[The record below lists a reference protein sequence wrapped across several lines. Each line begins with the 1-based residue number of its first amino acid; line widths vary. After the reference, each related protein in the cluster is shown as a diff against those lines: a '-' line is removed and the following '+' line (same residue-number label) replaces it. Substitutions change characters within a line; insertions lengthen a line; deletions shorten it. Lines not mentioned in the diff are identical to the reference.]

1 MTIPRDVTQ
10 DIDPAPEPEDSGHD
24 LRRKPPLDP
33 EDEHIGAREDQV
45 SPTPAPSGKAFEDE
59 PKQG

>member
-1 MTIPRDVTQ
+1 MTIPRDVPQ
-10 DIDPAPEPEDSGHD
+10 DTDPAPEPEESGRA
-24 LRRKPPLDP
+24 LRRKTPPDP

-45 SPTPAPSGKAFEDE
+45 LPTPAPSGKAFEDE

>member
-1 MTIPRDVTQ
+1 MTTPRDVTQ
-10 DIDPAPEPEDSGHD
+10 DIDPAPEPEHSGRA
-24 LRRKPPLDP
+24 LRRKTPLDP

-45 SPTPAPSGKAFEDE
+45 VPTPAPAGKVFEDE